1 MEASPMYQRFRR
13 DRDPLRTILAAIL
26 ILAAAV
32 AAFAITRE
40 RDNSRIVSHGQPAPG
55 ASGIARPHPPLDRAP
70 GEPLQ
75 KPM

>member
-1 MEASPMYQRFRR
+1 MAV
-13 DRDPLRTILAAIL
+13 L
-26 ILAAAV
+26 ILGAAV

-40 RDNSRIVSHGQPAPG
+40 QDNSRIVSNGQPAPG

-75 KPM
+75 KPN

>member
-1 MEASPMYQRFRR
+1 MYQRYRR

-26 ILAAAV
+26 IIAAAV
-32 AAFAITRE
+32 AAFAFTRE
-40 RDNSRIVSHGQPAPG
+40 QHSSRVVSHDQPAPG